1 MPKLSDLLSEDDKV
15 KVASWATKAKR
26 SDYEREIP
34 PELYQMALHGFY
46 FGFGAIEA
54 ILRGYID
61 SVDQR
66 TGKPIRVPYDLETVV
81 ALNQAARKVNYRHFV
96 DMADLNAMSEV
107 SSRDKSWTES
117 AIKRTNEMRKGK
129 F

>member
-1 MPKLSDLLSEDDKV
+1 MPRLSELLSEEDRAKV
-15 KVASWATKAKR
+15 SSWADRAKQ

-34 PELYQMALHGFY
+34 PELFQMALHGFY

-96 DMADLNAMSEV
+96 DMADLNAAAGI
-107 SSRDKSWTES
+107 SSRDRAWAES
-117 AIKRTNEMRKGK
+117 AIKRTNEIRKGK
-129 F
+129 L

>member
-15 KVASWATKAKR
+15 KVASWTTKAKR

-61 SVDQR
+61 SADPR

-96 DMADLNAMSEV
+96 DMADLNAMAEV

>member
-1 MPKLSDLLSEDDKV
+1 MPKLSDLLSESDKA
-15 KVASWATKAKR
+15 KVSSWATKAKQ

-61 SVDQR
+61 SADLR
-66 TGKPIRVPYDLETVV
+66 TGKPIRIPYDLETVV
-81 ALNQAARKVNYRHFV
+81 ALNQAARKVNYRHFI
-96 DMADLNAMSEV
+96 DMADLNAVAGV
-107 SSRDKSWTES
+107 SARDRTWTES
-117 AIKRTNEMRKGK
+117 AIKRTNDMRKGK

>member
-15 KVASWATKAKR
+15 KVASWATKAKQ

-61 SVDQR
+61 SVDPR
-66 TGKPIRVPYDLETVV
+66 TGKPVRVPYDLETVV

-96 DMADLNAMSEV
+96 DMADLNAMAGV

-117 AIKRTNEMRKGK
+117 AIKRTNDMRKGK

>member
-1 MPKLSDLLSEDDKV
+1 MPRLSELLSEQDKE
-15 KVASWATKAKR
+15 KTKAWADKALNPEHET
-26 SDYEREIP
+26 DIP

-54 ILRGYID
+54 IFRGYID

-66 TGKPIRVPYDLETVV
+66 TGEPIRIPYNLETVIS
-81 ALNQAARKVNYRHFV
+81 LNQAARKVSYRQII
-96 DMADLNAMSEV
+96 DAGDIQAMANVGSH
-107 SSRDKSWTES
+107 DKRWAES
-117 AIKRTNEMRKGK
+117 ALQRTNDIRKGK

>member
-1 MPKLSDLLSEDDKV
+1 MPRLSELLSEQDKE
-15 KVASWATKAKR
+15 KTKAWADKALNPEHET
-26 SDYEREIP
+26 DIP

-54 ILRGYID
+54 IFRGYID

-66 TGKPIRVPYDLETVV
+66 TGKPIRIPYNLETVIS
-81 ALNQAARKVNYRHFV
+81 LNQAARKVSYRQII
-96 DMADLNAMSEV
+96 DAGDIQAMANV
-107 SSRDKSWTES
+107 SSHDKRWAES
-117 AIKRTNEMRKGK
+117 ALQRTNDIRKGK